1 MPGIWKL
8 IACAGVLACSS
19 SVASAQTEPGQSPL
33 EAATS
38 SPADKPITVAIDPD
52 VRALMGLLSGSFR
65 AESVATNGAGSTPA
79 LWFHAAPVT
88 VQGLDQALYF
98 EIARDDA
105 PTALARQGVMA
116 FIGVRGELR
125 LRVFGLRSAG
135 GGGGSSGSDGLGASA
150 GGASTGSSN
159 AGGALCGLWAEPKA
173 FPILALSDLVLEMDL
188 PLKKQGDGYEGASAH
203 PYPVM
208 RDGAVE
214 ATSTIRISPA
224 GVRFEDRGV
233 NAFGDKVWGMEGAQ
247 SPTFVRAESPIKA
260 TRNDE
265 GLVVITLVS
274 AEPGATKLED
284 GGKMVCHYAGYFAD
298 GRMFDTSRQ
307 VGREPI
313 EMRVPGPVIKGWNE
327 GLKGMAKGERR
338 RLVIPPEL
346 GYGVRGRPPVIPP
359 NSTLFFD
366 VECLYV
372 DNTPAPAPAAVP
384 GQPAPI
390 TPPARPTP

>member
-1 MPGIWKL
+1 MPGVWRV
-8 IACAGVLACSS
+8 IACVGLLASS
-19 SVASAQTEPGQSPL
+19 LSVASAQPEPGQSPL
-33 EAATS
+33 DAVTS
-38 SPADKPITVAIDPD
+38 SPSDKPITVAIDPD

-65 AESVATNGAGSTPA
+65 SEPVADGKGGAGSSSTPA
-79 LWFHAAPVT
+79 LWFYAAPVT

-105 PTALARQGVMA
+105 PTALARQGIMT

-125 LRVFGLRSAG
+125 LRVFGLRS
-135 GGGGSSGSDGLGASA
+135 GGSTADSSATAGAAA
-150 GGASTGSSN
+150 GT
-159 AGGALCGLWAEPKA
+159 GGALCGLWTEPKA

-188 PLKKQGDGYEGASAH
+188 PLKKQGDGFVGASAH

-214 ATSTIRISPA
+214 ATSTISISSA
-224 GVRFEDRGV
+224 GVRFEDHGV
-233 NAFGDKVWGMEGAQ
+233 NAFGDKVWGLEGAA

-260 TRNDE
+260 TRSDE
-265 GLVVITLVS
+265 GLVVITLVP
-274 AEPGATKLED
+274 AAADATKLED

-307 VGREPI
+307 PGREPI

-338 RLVIPPEL
+338 RLVIPSEL

-372 DNTPAPAPAAVP
+372 DNTPAAAAAPVP

-390 TPPARPTP
+390 TPPNRPTP